1 MRQKILN
8 FRFSENTDFFVS
20 PKNTIAFNLIQS
32 WPNWNSQI
40 SYIYGP
46 SKCGK
51 TLISYLWKK
60 KSNAI
65 FLDEKKLKNFIKNEI
80 DIDEIKNKNWIIDG
94 IDDLIEKNYDEKV
107 LNLVNIIL
115 STKNSFILVTSKNPP
130 KFLSTKIKDL
140 LSRLS
145 SSIVVEV
152 FQPDNELLSKIIE
165 KYLND
170 RSISISDKSLQ
181 YLVLRIERSYEKAL
195 DIAKKIDKQ
204 SLEAHSKINYKFLK
218 KLID

>member
-1 MRQKILN
+1 M
-8 FRFSENTDFFVS
+8 
-20 PKNTIAFNLIQS
+20 
-32 WPNWNSQI
+32 
-40 SYIYGP
+40 
-46 SKCGK
+46 
-51 TLISYLWKK
+51 
-60 KSNAI
+60 
-65 FLDEKKLKNFIKNEI
+65 
-80 DIDEIKNKNWIIDG
+80 
-94 IDDLIEKNYDEKV
+94 
-107 LNLVNIIL
+107 
-115 STKNSFILVTSKNPP
+115 
-130 KFLSTKIKDL
+130 
-140 LSRLS
+140 
-145 SSIVVEV
+145 